1 MVQRLTWLVP
11 LVLLQ
16 GCAGTPLAERL
27 ERSFGSV
34 DTVVETQPARSDD
47 TTPTGSKIKDSA
59 SPAADG
65 PDLKNPDG
73 VLKKG
78 TAITKAPETS
88 VAIETSAETSAPSPS
103 SQSPSNRTASNPAK
117 PNSPA
122 WNQPQEPYRITIRLS
137 GADPAAPAE
146 AVTRVLRIADVRFA
160 VERIERIQP

>member
-65 PDLKNPDG
+65 SDLNNPDG

-78 TAITKAPETS
+78 TATTKAPEPS
-88 VAIETSAETSAPSPS
+88 VELETSAPSPS
-103 SQSPSNRTASNPAK
+103 SQSPSNPPK
-117 PNSPA
+117 PKSPPS
-122 WNQPQEPYRITIRLS
+122 NQPQEPYRITIRLS

-146 AVTRVLRIADVRFA
+146 AVTRVLRNADVRFA

>member
-65 PDLKNPDG
+65 SDLNNPDG

-78 TAITKAPETS
+78 TEITKAPEPS
-88 VAIETSAETSAPSPS
+88 VELETSAPSPL
-103 SQSPSNRTASNPAK
+103 SQSPSNPPK
-117 PNSPA
+117 PKSPPS
-122 WNQPQEPYRITIRLS
+122 NQPQEPYRITI
-137 GADPAAPAE
+137 
-146 AVTRVLRIADVRFA
+146 
-160 VERIERIQP
+160 